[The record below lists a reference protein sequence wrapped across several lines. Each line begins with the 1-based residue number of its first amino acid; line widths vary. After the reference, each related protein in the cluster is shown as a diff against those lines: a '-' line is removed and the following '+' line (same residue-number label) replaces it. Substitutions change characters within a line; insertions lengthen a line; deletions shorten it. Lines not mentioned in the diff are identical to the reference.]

1 MYEKSLKILGLSGNF
16 DRMDLEV
23 AYNKAKQKSK
33 NNLSNEIIIKVIE
46 DAYNYL
52 LEDMLN
58 KEEAKINIDNL
69 PKQESIDIRLITLIK
84 ALEYTLDDES
94 KIDKELRNYDANFED
109 LDNFHSFSQQNADVH
124 QIPYQLLRI
133 LRSSVLLTLLPLR
146 ILEVWSNADTSFPVH
161 FHG

>member
-1 MYEKSLKILGLSGNF
+1 MKVIKMYEKSLKILGLSDNF

-46 DAYNYL
+46 DAYNYV

-58 KEEAKINIDNL
+58 KEEVEINIDNL
-69 PKQESIDIRLITLIK
+69 PKQESMDIRLITLIK

-109 LDNFHSFSQQNADVH
+109 LDNAIHYFELVNMREALKNLKSRKNK
-124 QIPYQLLRI
+124 
-133 LRSSVLLTLLPLR
+133 
-146 ILEVWSNADTSFPVH
+146 
-161 FHG
+161 

>member
-84 ALEYTLDDES
+84 TLEYTLDDES

-109 LDNFHSFSQQNADVH
+109 LDNAVH
-124 QIPYQLLRI
+124 YFELVNMREALKNLKSRK
-133 LRSSVLLTLLPLR
+133 
-146 ILEVWSNADTSFPVH
+146 NK
-161 FHG
+161 

>member
-1 MYEKSLKILGLSGNF
+1 MYEKSLKILGLSDNF

-33 NNLSNEIIIKVIE
+33 NNLSNEKIIKVIE

-58 KEEAKINIDNL
+58 KEEVKINIDNL
-69 PKQESIDIRLITLIK
+69 PKQESMDIRLITLIK

-109 LDNFHSFSQQNADVH
+109 LDNAIHYFELVNMREALKNLKSRKNK
-124 QIPYQLLRI
+124 
-133 LRSSVLLTLLPLR
+133 
-146 ILEVWSNADTSFPVH
+146 
-161 FHG
+161 

>member
-33 NNLSNEIIIKVIE
+33 NNLSNEKIIKVIE
-46 DAYNYL
+46 DAYNYV

-94 KIDKELRNYDANFED
+94 KIDKELRNYDANSED
-109 LDNFHSFSQQNADVH
+109 LDNAIHYFELVNMREA
-124 QIPYQLLRI
+124 LKNLKLRK
-133 LRSSVLLTLLPLR
+133 
-146 ILEVWSNADTSFPVH
+146 NK
-161 FHG
+161 

>member
-46 DAYNYL
+46 DAYNYV

-58 KEEAKINIDNL
+58 KEEVKINIDNL
-69 PKQESIDIRLITLIK
+69 PKQESIDIGLITLIK

-109 LDNFHSFSQQNADVH
+109 LDNAIHYFELVNMREALKNLKSRKNK
-124 QIPYQLLRI
+124 
-133 LRSSVLLTLLPLR
+133 
-146 ILEVWSNADTSFPVH
+146 
-161 FHG
+161 

>member
-69 PKQESIDIRLITLIK
+69 PKQESIDIGLITLIK

-109 LDNFHSFSQQNADVH
+109 LDNAIHYFELVNMREALKNLKSRKNK
-124 QIPYQLLRI
+124 
-133 LRSSVLLTLLPLR
+133 
-146 ILEVWSNADTSFPVH
+146 
-161 FHG
+161 

>member
-33 NNLSNEIIIKVIE
+33 NNLSNEKIIKVIE
-46 DAYNYL
+46 DAYNYV

-94 KIDKELRNYDANFED
+94 KIDKELRNYDANFGD
-109 LDNFHSFSQQNADVH
+109 LDNVIHYFELVNMREALKNLKSRKNK
-124 QIPYQLLRI
+124 
-133 LRSSVLLTLLPLR
+133 
-146 ILEVWSNADTSFPVH
+146 
-161 FHG
+161 

>member
-1 MYEKSLKILGLSGNF
+1 MKVIKVYEKSLKILGLSGNF

-33 NNLSNEIIIKVIE
+33 NNLSNEKIIKVIE
-46 DAYNYL
+46 DAYNYV

-69 PKQESIDIRLITLIK
+69 SKQESIDIRLITLIK

-109 LDNFHSFSQQNADVH
+109 LDNAIHYFELVNMREALKNLKSRKNK
-124 QIPYQLLRI
+124 
-133 LRSSVLLTLLPLR
+133 
-146 ILEVWSNADTSFPVH
+146 
-161 FHG
+161 

>member
-33 NNLSNEIIIKVIE
+33 NNLSNEKIIKVIE
-46 DAYNYL
+46 DAYNYV

-69 PKQESIDIRLITLIK
+69 PKQESMDIRLITLIK

-109 LDNFHSFSQQNADVH
+109 LDNAIHYFELVNMREALKNLKSRKNK
-124 QIPYQLLRI
+124 
-133 LRSSVLLTLLPLR
+133 
-146 ILEVWSNADTSFPVH
+146 
-161 FHG
+161 

>member
-1 MYEKSLKILGLSGNF
+1 MKVIKMYEKSLKILGLSGNF

-109 LDNFHSFSQQNADVH
+109 LDNAVH
-124 QIPYQLLRI
+124 YFELVNMREALKNLKSRK
-133 LRSSVLLTLLPLR
+133 
-146 ILEVWSNADTSFPVH
+146 NK
-161 FHG
+161 

>member
-33 NNLSNEIIIKVIE
+33 NNLSNEKIIKVIE
-46 DAYNYL
+46 DAYNYV

-58 KEEAKINIDNL
+58 KEESKINIDNL

-109 LDNFHSFSQQNADVH
+109 LDNVIHYFELVNMREALKNLKSRKNK
-124 QIPYQLLRI
+124 
-133 LRSSVLLTLLPLR
+133 
-146 ILEVWSNADTSFPVH
+146 
-161 FHG
+161 

>member
-1 MYEKSLKILGLSGNF
+1 MKVIKVYEKSLKILGLSGNF

-33 NNLSNEIIIKVIE
+33 NNLSNEKIIKVIE

-58 KEEAKINIDNL
+58 KEEVKINIDNL

-84 ALEYTLDDES
+84 ALEYTLNDES

-109 LDNFHSFSQQNADVH
+109 LDNAIHYFELVNMREALKNLKSRKNK
-124 QIPYQLLRI
+124 
-133 LRSSVLLTLLPLR
+133 
-146 ILEVWSNADTSFPVH
+146 
-161 FHG
+161 

>member
-1 MYEKSLKILGLSGNF
+1 MKVIKVYEKSLKILGLSGNF

-33 NNLSNEIIIKVIE
+33 NNLSNEKIIKVIE
-46 DAYNYL
+46 DAYNYV

-58 KEEAKINIDNL
+58 KEEVKINIDNL
-69 PKQESIDIRLITLIK
+69 SKQESIDIRLITLIK

-109 LDNFHSFSQQNADVH
+109 LDNAIHYFELVNMREALKNLKSRKNK
-124 QIPYQLLRI
+124 
-133 LRSSVLLTLLPLR
+133 
-146 ILEVWSNADTSFPVH
+146 
-161 FHG
+161 

>member
-1 MYEKSLKILGLSGNF
+1 MKVIKVYEKSLKILGLSGNF

-33 NNLSNEIIIKVIE
+33 NNLSNEKIIKVIE
-46 DAYNYL
+46 DAYNYV

-94 KIDKELRNYDANFED
+94 KIDKELRNYDANSED
-109 LDNFHSFSQQNADVH
+109 LDNAIHYFELVNMREALKNLKSRKNK
-124 QIPYQLLRI
+124 
-133 LRSSVLLTLLPLR
+133 
-146 ILEVWSNADTSFPVH
+146 
-161 FHG
+161 

>member
-33 NNLSNEIIIKVIE
+33 DNLSNEIIIKVIE
-46 DAYNYL
+46 DAYNYV

-58 KEEAKINIDNL
+58 KEEVKINLDNL
-69 PKQESIDIRLITLIK
+69 SKQEPTDIRLITLIK

-94 KIDKELRNYDANFED
+94 KIDKELRGYDANFED
-109 LDNFHSFSQQNADVH
+109 LDNAIHYFELVNMREALKNLKSRKNK
-124 QIPYQLLRI
+124 
-133 LRSSVLLTLLPLR
+133 
-146 ILEVWSNADTSFPVH
+146 
-161 FHG
+161 

>member
-33 NNLSNEIIIKVIE
+33 NNLSNEKIIKVIE

-58 KEEAKINIDNL
+58 KEESKINIDKL

-109 LDNFHSFSQQNADVH
+109 LDNAIRYFELVNMREALKNLKSRKNK
-124 QIPYQLLRI
+124 
-133 LRSSVLLTLLPLR
+133 
-146 ILEVWSNADTSFPVH
+146 
-161 FHG
+161 

>member
-46 DAYNYL
+46 DAYNYV

-94 KIDKELRNYDANFED
+94 KIDKELRNYDANSED
-109 LDNFHSFSQQNADVH
+109 LDNAIHYFELVNMREALKNLKSRKNK
-124 QIPYQLLRI
+124 
-133 LRSSVLLTLLPLR
+133 
-146 ILEVWSNADTSFPVH
+146 
-161 FHG
+161 

>member
-1 MYEKSLKILGLSGNF
+1 MKVIKMYEKSLKILGLSGNF

-33 NNLSNEIIIKVIE
+33 NNLSNEIIIRVIE

-58 KEEAKINIDNL
+58 KEEVKINIDNL
-69 PKQESIDIRLITLIK
+69 PKQESTDIRLITLIK

-94 KIDKELRNYDANFED
+94 KIDKELRSYDANFED
-109 LDNFHSFSQQNADVH
+109 LDNAIHYFELVNMKEALKNLKSRKNK
-124 QIPYQLLRI
+124 
-133 LRSSVLLTLLPLR
+133 
-146 ILEVWSNADTSFPVH
+146 
-161 FHG
+161 

>member
-1 MYEKSLKILGLSGNF
+1 MYEKSLKILGLSDNF

-46 DAYNYL
+46 DAYNYV

-69 PKQESIDIRLITLIK
+69 PKQESIDIGLITLIK

-109 LDNFHSFSQQNADVH
+109 LDNAIHYFELVNMREALKNLKSRKNK
-124 QIPYQLLRI
+124 
-133 LRSSVLLTLLPLR
+133 
-146 ILEVWSNADTSFPVH
+146 
-161 FHG
+161 

>member
-46 DAYNYL
+46 DAYNYV

-58 KEEAKINIDNL
+58 KEEAKINIDIL

-109 LDNFHSFSQQNADVH
+109 LDNAIHYFELVNMREALKNLKSRKNK
-124 QIPYQLLRI
+124 
-133 LRSSVLLTLLPLR
+133 
-146 ILEVWSNADTSFPVH
+146 
-161 FHG
+161 

>member
-1 MYEKSLKILGLSGNF
+1 MYEKSLKILELSGNF

-23 AYNKAKQKSK
+23 AYNNAKQRASK
-33 NNLSNEIIIKVIE
+33 NATTTIKIIE
-46 DAYNYL
+46 DAYNYV

-94 KIDKELRNYDANFED
+94 KIDKELRGYDANFED
-109 LDNFHSFSQQNADVH
+109 LDNAIHYFELVNMREALKNLKSRKNK
-124 QIPYQLLRI
+124 
-133 LRSSVLLTLLPLR
+133 
-146 ILEVWSNADTSFPVH
+146 
-161 FHG
+161 

>member
-33 NNLSNEIIIKVIE
+33 DNLSNEIIIKVIE
-46 DAYNYL
+46 DAYNYV

-58 KEEAKINIDNL
+58 KEEVKINLDNL
-69 PKQESIDIRLITLIK
+69 SKQEPTDIRLITLIK

-94 KIDKELRNYDANFED
+94 KIDKELRGYDANFED
-109 LDNFHSFSQQNADVH
+109 LDNAIHYFELVNMKEALKNLKSRKNK
-124 QIPYQLLRI
+124 
-133 LRSSVLLTLLPLR
+133 
-146 ILEVWSNADTSFPVH
+146 
-161 FHG
+161 

>member
-33 NNLSNEIIIKVIE
+33 NNLSNEKIIKVIE
-46 DAYNYL
+46 DAYNYV

-109 LDNFHSFSQQNADVH
+109 LDNAIRYFELVNMREALKNLKSRKNK
-124 QIPYQLLRI
+124 
-133 LRSSVLLTLLPLR
+133 
-146 ILEVWSNADTSFPVH
+146 
-161 FHG
+161 

>member
-1 MYEKSLKILGLSGNF
+1 MKVIKVYEKSLKILGLSGNF

-33 NNLSNEIIIKVIE
+33 NNLSNEKIIKVIE

-58 KEEAKINIDNL
+58 KEEVKINIDNL

-109 LDNFHSFSQQNADVH
+109 LDNAVH
-124 QIPYQLLRI
+124 YFELVNMREALKNLKSRK
-133 LRSSVLLTLLPLR
+133 
-146 ILEVWSNADTSFPVH
+146 NK
-161 FHG
+161 

>member
-33 NNLSNEIIIKVIE
+33 NNLSNEKIIKVIE

-84 ALEYTLDDES
+84 ALEYTLNDES

-109 LDNFHSFSQQNADVH
+109 LDNAIHYFELVNMREALKNLKSRKNK
-124 QIPYQLLRI
+124 
-133 LRSSVLLTLLPLR
+133 
-146 ILEVWSNADTSFPVH
+146 
-161 FHG
+161 

>member
-23 AYNKAKQKSK
+23 AYNKAKQKAK
-33 NNLSNEIIIKVIE
+33 NNLSNEKIIKVIE

-58 KEEAKINIDNL
+58 KEEVKINIDNL

-109 LDNFHSFSQQNADVH
+109 LDNAIHYFELVNMREALKNLKSRKNK
-124 QIPYQLLRI
+124 
-133 LRSSVLLTLLPLR
+133 
-146 ILEVWSNADTSFPVH
+146 
-161 FHG
+161 

>member
-33 NNLSNEIIIKVIE
+33 NNLSNEKITKVIE
-46 DAYNYL
+46 DAYNYV

-109 LDNFHSFSQQNADVH
+109 LDNAIHYFELVNMREALKNLKSRKNK
-124 QIPYQLLRI
+124 
-133 LRSSVLLTLLPLR
+133 
-146 ILEVWSNADTSFPVH
+146 
-161 FHG
+161 

>member
-109 LDNFHSFSQQNADVH
+109 LDNVIHYFELVNMREALKNLKSRKNK
-124 QIPYQLLRI
+124 
-133 LRSSVLLTLLPLR
+133 
-146 ILEVWSNADTSFPVH
+146 
-161 FHG
+161 

>member
-1 MYEKSLKILGLSGNF
+1 MKVIKVYEKSLKILGLSGNF

-33 NNLSNEIIIKVIE
+33 NNLSNEKIIKVIE

-58 KEEAKINIDNL
+58 KEEVKINIDNL
-69 PKQESIDIRLITLIK
+69 PKQESMDIRLITLIK
-84 ALEYTLDDES
+84 ALEYTLNDES

-109 LDNFHSFSQQNADVH
+109 LDNAIHYFELVNMREALKNLKSRKNK
-124 QIPYQLLRI
+124 
-133 LRSSVLLTLLPLR
+133 
-146 ILEVWSNADTSFPVH
+146 
-161 FHG
+161 

>member
-1 MYEKSLKILGLSGNF
+1 MKVIKMFEKSLKILGLSGNF

-58 KEEAKINIDNL
+58 KEEVKINIDNL
-69 PKQESIDIRLITLIK
+69 PKQESMDIRLITLIK

-109 LDNFHSFSQQNADVH
+109 LDNAIHYFELVNMREALKNLKSRKNK
-124 QIPYQLLRI
+124 
-133 LRSSVLLTLLPLR
+133 
-146 ILEVWSNADTSFPVH
+146 
-161 FHG
+161 

>member
-1 MYEKSLKILGLSGNF
+1 MYEKSLKILGLSDNF

-33 NNLSNEIIIKVIE
+33 NNLSNEIIVKVIE
-46 DAYNYL
+46 DAYNYV

-58 KEEAKINIDNL
+58 KEEVKINIDNL

-109 LDNFHSFSQQNADVH
+109 LDNAIHYFELVNMREA
-124 QIPYQLLRI
+124 LKNLKLRK
-133 LRSSVLLTLLPLR
+133 
-146 ILEVWSNADTSFPVH
+146 NK
-161 FHG
+161 

>member
-58 KEEAKINIDNL
+58 KEEVKINIDNL
-69 PKQESIDIRLITLIK
+69 PKQESMDIRLITLIK

-94 KIDKELRNYDANFED
+94 KIDKELKNYEANFED
-109 LDNFHSFSQQNADVH
+109 LDNAIHYFELVNMREALKNLKSRKNK
-124 QIPYQLLRI
+124 
-133 LRSSVLLTLLPLR
+133 
-146 ILEVWSNADTSFPVH
+146 
-161 FHG
+161 

>member
-23 AYNKAKQKSK
+23 AYNRAKQKSK
-33 NNLSNEIIIKVIE
+33 NNLSNEKIIKVIE

-58 KEEAKINIDNL
+58 KEEVKINIDNL

-84 ALEYTLDDES
+84 ALEYTLNDES
-94 KIDKELRNYDANFED
+94 KIDKELRNYDANFGD
-109 LDNFHSFSQQNADVH
+109 LDNAIHYFELVNMREALKNLKSRKNK
-124 QIPYQLLRI
+124 
-133 LRSSVLLTLLPLR
+133 
-146 ILEVWSNADTSFPVH
+146 
-161 FHG
+161 

>member
-33 NNLSNEIIIKVIE
+33 NNLSNEKIIKVIE

-58 KEEAKINIDNL
+58 KEEVKINIDNL

-109 LDNFHSFSQQNADVH
+109 LDNAVH
-124 QIPYQLLRI
+124 YFELVNMREALKNLKSRK
-133 LRSSVLLTLLPLR
+133 
-146 ILEVWSNADTSFPVH
+146 NK
-161 FHG
+161 

>member
-33 NNLSNEIIIKVIE
+33 NNLSNEKIIKVID

-58 KEEAKINIDNL
+58 KEEVKINIDNL

-109 LDNFHSFSQQNADVH
+109 LDNAVH
-124 QIPYQLLRI
+124 YFELVNMREALKNLKSRK
-133 LRSSVLLTLLPLR
+133 
-146 ILEVWSNADTSFPVH
+146 NK
-161 FHG
+161 

>member
-33 NNLSNEIIIKVIE
+33 NNLSNEKIIKVIE

-58 KEEAKINIDNL
+58 KEEVKINIDNL
-69 PKQESIDIRLITLIK
+69 PKQELIDIRLITLIK

-109 LDNFHSFSQQNADVH
+109 LDNAIHYFELVNMREALKNLKSRKNK
-124 QIPYQLLRI
+124 
-133 LRSSVLLTLLPLR
+133 
-146 ILEVWSNADTSFPVH
+146 
-161 FHG
+161 

>member
-1 MYEKSLKILGLSGNF
+1 MYEKSLKILGLSDNF

-33 NNLSNEIIIKVIE
+33 NNLSNEIIIKVID

-69 PKQESIDIRLITLIK
+69 PKQESIDIGLITLIK

-109 LDNFHSFSQQNADVH
+109 LDNAIHYFELVNMREALKNLKSRKNK
-124 QIPYQLLRI
+124 
-133 LRSSVLLTLLPLR
+133 
-146 ILEVWSNADTSFPVH
+146 
-161 FHG
+161 

>member
-1 MYEKSLKILGLSGNF
+1 MYEKSLKILGLSDNF

-46 DAYNYL
+46 DAYNYV

-58 KEEAKINIDNL
+58 KEEVKINIDNL

-94 KIDKELRNYDANFED
+94 KIDKELRGYDANFED
-109 LDNFHSFSQQNADVH
+109 LDNAIHYFELVNMREALKNLKSRKNK
-124 QIPYQLLRI
+124 
-133 LRSSVLLTLLPLR
+133 
-146 ILEVWSNADTSFPVH
+146 
-161 FHG
+161 